1 MIIYGVAILAFSYLT
16 GQLCGEYLGEILGV
30 KANVGGVGFAMIILL
45 LLKEWLQKKGWL
57 DIDFEKGV
65 DFWNKMYIPVIIAMS
80 ASQNVK
86 VAISSGFLAIIVGI
100 VPTIAGFFIL
110 PYMLKISQKN

>member
-16 GQLCGEYLGEILGV
+16 GQLCGEYLGAFLGV

-45 LLKEWLQKKGWL
+45 ICKEWLQKKGML
-57 DIDFEKGV
+57 DIESEKGV

-80 ASQNVK
+80 ASQNVL
-86 VAISSGFLAIIVGI
+86 VAVSSGFLAIIIGI
-100 VPTIAGFFIL
+100 IPVIIAFFSL
-110 PYMLKISQKN
+110 PFLIKLTAIN

>member
-16 GQLCGEYLGEILGV
+16 GQIAGEYLGELLGV
-30 KANVGGVGFAMIILL
+30 KANVGGVGFAMILL
-45 LLKEWLQKKGWL
+45 LLCKEWLQKKGWL
-57 DIDFEKGV
+57 DIEFEKGV

-86 VAISSGFLAIIVGI
+86 VAVSSGFLALVVG
-100 VPTIAGFFIL
+100 TIPVIAAFVSL
-110 PYMLKISQKN
+110 PYLIKITSKK

>member
-16 GQLCGEYLGEILGV
+16 GQLCGEYLGQFLGV

-45 LLKEWLQKKGWL
+45 LCKEWLQKKGWL
-57 DIDFEKGV
+57 DVEFEKGV

-86 VAISSGFLAIIVGI
+86 VAVSSGFLAVIVGAI
-100 VPTIAGFFIL
+100 PVIAAFASL
-110 PYMLKISQKN
+110 PYLIKLTTKH

>member
-16 GQLCGEYLGEILGV
+16 GQLCGEYLGEFLGV

-45 LLKEWLQKKGWL
+45 LCKEWLQKKGWL
-57 DIDFEKGV
+57 DVEFEKGV

-86 VAISSGFLAIIVGI
+86 VAVSSGFLAVLVGL
-100 VPTIAGFFIL
+100 VPVVAAFFTL
-110 PYMLKISQKN
+110 PYLIKLSQK

>member
-16 GQLCGEYLGEILGV
+16 GQIAGEYLGELLGV
-30 KANVGGVGFAMIILL
+30 KANVGGVGFAMILL
-45 LLKEWLQKKGWL
+45 LLCKEWLQKKGWL
-57 DIDFEKGV
+57 DIEFEKGV

-86 VAISSGFLAIIVGI
+86 VAVSSGFLALVVGA
-100 VPTIAGFFIL
+100 VPVFVAFFTL
-110 PYMLKISQKN
+110 PFLIKLSQKN